1 MAKSLKK
8 EILRKLFHLMELPV
22 LLVYALFRHY
32 WSEKVAILA
41 LTAMFLVL
49 MEMEYIRLEVKPKL
63 PSHLNIFRE
72 KERNNV
78 TGSIFFIAATIIT
91 FAVFDYTIA
100 ILALMLT
107 VFGDLASALIGIKFG
122 KHKIFHKKSFEG
134 FLAGLAMNL
143 VVGFLIL
150 PSYPAIFISM
160 ALVAS
165 IVELMT
171 GKLDDNLTVPLFAGF
186 TGQIIAYTLG
196 AQLNVFPV
204 SLEWIF
210 SFLTF

>member
-1 MAKSLKK
+1 VAKSLKK
-8 EILRKLFHLMELPV
+8 EILRKLFHLMEVPV
-22 LLVYALFRHY
+22 LIVYSLFRNY

-63 PSHLNIFRE
+63 PSHMNIFRE
-72 KERNNV
+72 REKNNV
-78 TGSIFFIAATIIT
+78 TGSIFFIAATIMV
-91 FAVFDYTIA
+91 FGAFDYTIA

-107 VFGDLASALIGIKFG
+107 IFGDLASALIGIQFG
-122 KHKIFHKKSFEG
+122 KHKIFHKKTFEG
-134 FLAGLAMNL
+134 FMAGLAMNL
-143 VVGFLIL
+143 LVGFLIL
-150 PSYPAIFISM
+150 PTYPAIFICM

-186 TGQIIAYTLG
+186 TGQIIAYSLG
-196 AQLNVFPV
+196 AQLNVFPAP
-204 SLEWIF
+204 LQALF
-210 SFLTF
+210 SYLTF